1 MPQGPLPYQDLLE
14 DWLIAFAM
22 AWTAVSALVVLFVA
36 LFFGGSA
43 LIDHRDPDRVQDYTS
58 PDGKYVATLRT
69 ESGAALVPW
78 YHSYVLVHPATV
90 STQEAIDWGKS
101 YLVLRGDSDASVSWE
116 SSKVLKV
123 AVLRDPG
130 DCVTYEIAPMDQ
142 SQQIL
147 IHFKL

>member
-1 MPQGPLPYQDLLE
+1 MPPGLLPHRDLLE

-22 AWTAVSALVVLFVA
+22 AWTAVSALLVLFVA

-43 LIDHRDPDRVQDYTS
+43 LIDHRNPDSVQDYTS

-78 YHSYVLVHPATV
+78 YHSYVLVHPASV
-90 STQEAIDWGKS
+90 STQEAIDWGKP
-101 YLVLRGDSDASVSWE
+101 YLVLRGDGDANVRWE
-116 SSKVLKV
+116 SSKVLNV
-123 AVLRDPG
+123 EVLRDPG
-130 DCVTYEIAPMDQ
+130 DCGTYEIAPMDQ

-147 IHFKL
+147 IHFKM

>member
-1 MPQGPLPYQDLLE
+1 MPQGPLPYQELLE

-69 ESGAALVPW
+69 ESGRLSSLCITPIFLSLPRPSQPRKRSIGANLTWFCGVIPMRASAGNHLKCSRSRFCGIRVTAEP
-78 YHSYVLVHPATV
+78 T
-90 STQEAIDWGKS
+90 KS
-101 YLVLRGDSDASVSWE
+101 LRWINHN
-116 SSKVLKV
+116 
-123 AVLRDPG
+123 R
-130 DCVTYEIAPMDQ
+130 
-142 SQQIL
+142 
-147 IHFKL
+147 F